1 MGLTP
6 KEKENGWVQLTV
18 DGWPVRCKLHQAA
31 GGDMEYGYN
40 QGDKMTTWEVIDE
53 MDVFSY
59 HLHKNPR
66 YVAGRVGG
74 ASGGGGG
81 CVAPCLYNADVR
93 MCGSFPP

>member
-1 MGLTP
+1 M
-6 KEKENGWVQLTV
+6 QLTV

-93 MCGSFPP
+93 MCCSFPP